1 MLFGVTMK
9 KVAVMFL
16 AFVAL
21 SLQSLPAIANQ
32 YAYSCYCASGPKKCN
47 QMESLFIFLK
57 TSKELVAKV
66 TCDDWDCD
74 EYRSEARASRYRSS
88 KPYALEHT
96 VFVISS
102 DRSDLPALYRA
113 GDLLIENEM
122 KTGGKSTPD
131 APNYGKAYVI
141 SKKGNV
147 LLQYFCK
154 AMEPKY
160 F

>member
-1 MLFGVTMK
+1 MLLGVTMK

-21 SLQSLPAIANQ
+21 SFQSLPAIANE
-32 YAYSCYCASGPKKCN
+32 YVYSCYCASGPKKCN
-47 QMESLFIFLK
+47 QMESLSILLK
-57 TSKELVAKV
+57 TSKELEAKV

-74 EYRSEARASRYRSS
+74 EYRLEARASRYRSS
-88 KPYALEHT
+88 KPYALKHT

-102 DRSDLPALYRA
+102 DRSDLPAPYRA
-113 GDLLIENEM
+113 GNLLIENEM
-122 KTGGKSTPD
+122 KTGGKATPD

-141 SKKGNV
+141 SSKKNIQ
-147 LLQYFCK
+147 LQYFCK
-154 AMEPKY
+154 AMKPKY